1 MNKNQS
7 SQLDAGS
14 VLTFEDIFQDE
25 KPSKSVLNNTE
36 DLVLDSPV
44 EEVQEVLTVDDVEK
58 VDISN
63 EVEVKNTENS
73 IDETVTVEE
82 EKDKDLVVAQPQDF
96 KNILINL
103 MDMGTIDKFDTITI
117 DDVETALVD
126 TDIDADLMTQII
138 ANQIANK
145 IEALESNS
153 VSTKGLS
160 ELTKSVISID
170 KANGNVSEALKLIER
185 VNTPLS
191 QFDLKTTKGQ
201 SDLILTYLRSSGQD
215 EKTAE
220 DLLNLYTEKQ
230 ILESK
235 ALEFKANVED
245 RLNKELARMEQKAI
259 QDESERASQLK
270 EFKSNVK
277 KSLTENFKLSESTI
291 SKLSDAVAKNRVEKG
306 FSFEID
312 DLFRM
317 KRADPK
323 EAAELILFL
332 TNKEEYIKQVTEKA
346 VTTNNLETI
355 KKIHLT
361 RKGNSG
367 FSNGKENKNERGV
380 DIDLFP
386 N

>member
-1 MNKNQS
+1 
-7 SQLDAGS
+7 
-14 VLTFEDIFQDE
+14 
-25 KPSKSVLNNTE
+25 
-36 DLVLDSPV
+36 
-44 EEVQEVLTVDDVEK
+44 
-58 VDISN
+58 
-63 EVEVKNTENS
+63 
-73 IDETVTVEE
+73 
-82 EKDKDLVVAQPQDF
+82 
-96 KNILINL
+96 
-103 MDMGTIDKFDTITI
+103 MGTIDKFDTITI

>member
-201 SDLILTYLRSSGQD
+201 SDLILTYLGSSGQD

>member
-44 EEVQEVLTVDDVEK
+44 EEVQEVLNGDDVEK